1 MKYRKMSNDLDY
13 TFGRKPDERYYY
25 DGNAVVQAII
35 TRLNLLKNEWW
46 ETLEDGL
53 PLFQEIISYY
63 NNTDDIDLI
72 LTDRILGTRGVGRI
86 YNISSSRNNKRLY
99 SYSATIETIYGDIEN
114 ISLEFDGVHFYS
126 IRR

>member
-13 TFGRKPDERYYY
+13 TFGQKPDERYYY

-63 NNTDDIDLI
+63 NNIDDIDLI
-72 LTDRILGTRGVGRI
+72 LTDRILGTRGIGRI
-86 YNISSSRNNKRLY
+86 YNISSSRDNKRIY